1 MMESDKAGG
10 SAPSDGEEQGEQTAV
25 AEQVQKEVKAELGS
39 VKSFADELEQVKATV
54 QKEVAAV
61 QQTAA
66 ELSQE
71 LKNEIKESGVV
82 DTIAD
87 LQQKER
93 EAWNEY
99 AKHRIGDP
107 CWAASREKY
116 LNASYKLGQ
125 AKLEAN

>member
-1 MMESDKAGG
+1 MVR
-10 SAPSDGEEQGEQTAV
+10 QT
-25 AEQVQKEVKAELGS
+25 
-39 VKSFADELEQVKATV
+39 ADELRE
-54 QKEVAAV
+54 
-61 QQTAA
+61 
-66 ELSQE
+66 E
-71 LKNEIKESGVV
+71 LKSEIAEAGVV

-107 CWAASREKY
+107 GWAAAREKH

-125 AKLEAN
+125 AKISGN